1 MSDDRDRGSALLMV
15 MVLMVVGGIIA
26 TGLLTYSQAVI
37 RARPALHER
46 VAGAEAV
53 KSGTRIAIT
62 LQREFGPSGCF
73 ADSVQWTI
81 ASTPVTATC
90 STVSSYTTG
99 RGRLG
104 SVITANSGSP
114 SNLVTPTWAGNVS
127 QALAGEATIN
137 TGAMGASTSV
147 SLVRG
152 TGSSFTWNASAL
164 PWWQQVGDNNGV
176 SWQYPSLPQ
185 IPSYSRPGSQ
195 ASIGTCQLYF
205 PGRYLGTTP
214 LTLNG
219 GTHYFASGVYYFE
232 RPIVITGG
240 AQVVFGEGLYAGCAV
255 DAYAAWA
262 STAPKSH
269 EITGKGATILLGD
282 IATLTVQE
290 SSVRINR
297 RVSTASTRGSE
308 GVAIRTVNF
317 GQSTTAVTVP
327 ADTVLL
333 PDGTRHVSHIDA
345 RTCDGVGR
353 RCAPQRHERRLE
365 SFPCRRIHLRAQCG
379 CPHHGDIGEL
389 RGVHVQGNGGHA
401 HRALA
406 HASTRNRRLVRQ
418 RDRVGDHP
426 TQGAAHGGRN
436 NRRTFRPIDGHHR
449 GAHRSQLRDQLVG
462 HRSLTEPDQDK
473 TARATRS
480 VPNAV
485 RMARYMRPVAA
496 ITAEYDF
503 SRSARNVTTPR
514 MPVVTAHAA
523 QNHPN

>member
-26 TGLLTYSQAVI
+26 TGLLAYSQAVI

-62 LQREFGPSGCF
+62 LQREFGPTGCF
-73 ADSVQWTI
+73 TDSVQWTI

-127 QALAGEATIN
+127 QGLAGEATIN
-137 TGAMGASTSV
+137 TGAMGTLSSV

-152 TGSSFTWNASAL
+152 AAGSFTWNASAL
-164 PWWQQVGDNNGV
+164 PWWQQVGDSNGV

-214 LTLNG
+214 LALNG

-255 DAYAAWA
+255 DAQAAYA

-282 IATLTVQE
+282 IATLTLQE

-327 ADTVLL
+327 SDTVLL
-333 PDGTRHVSHIDA
+333 ADGTSVAVANHSIVPIANSTPVTY
-345 RTCDGVGR
+345 RTSTLAPSTSWAVDVRLNGTNVTSNRFLVDGYI
-353 RCAPQRHERRLE
+353 
-365 SFPCRRIHLRAQCG
+365 F
-379 CPHHGDIGEL
+379 
-389 RGVHVQGNGGHA
+389 
-401 HRALA
+401 
-406 HASTRNRRLVRQ
+406 
-418 RDRVGDHP
+418 
-426 TQGAAHGGRN
+426 
-436 NRRTFRPIDGHHR
+436 
-449 GAHRSQLRDQLVG
+449 
-462 HRSLTEPDQDK
+462 
-473 TARATRS
+473 
-480 VPNAV
+480 VPNAGV
-485 RMARYMRPVAA
+485 RITGTSVNYAVSTSKGTVATRIEHSLTQAPATGGSYVNGIVSETIQRKVRLTVAA
-496 ITAEYDF
+496 TTAEH
-503 SRSARNVTTPR
+503 SARS
-514 MPVVTAHAA
+514 TAIIEVHTDRSYAI
-523 QNHPN
+523 NSWVIDP

>member
-73 ADSVQWTI
+73 AGSVQWTI

-114 SNLVTPTWAGNVS
+114 SNLVTPSWAGNVS

-255 DAYAAWA
+255 DAQAAYA

-333 PDGTRHVSHIDA
+333 ADGTSVAVANHSIVPIANSTPVTY
-345 RTCDGVGR
+345 RTSTLAPATAWAVDVRLNGTSVASNRFLVDGYI
-353 RCAPQRHERRLE
+353 
-365 SFPCRRIHLRAQCG
+365 F
-379 CPHHGDIGEL
+379 
-389 RGVHVQGNGGHA
+389 
-401 HRALA
+401 
-406 HASTRNRRLVRQ
+406 
-418 RDRVGDHP
+418 
-426 TQGAAHGGRN
+426 
-436 NRRTFRPIDGHHR
+436 
-449 GAHRSQLRDQLVG
+449 
-462 HRSLTEPDQDK
+462 
-473 TARATRS
+473 
-480 VPNAV
+480 VPNAGV
-485 RMARYMRPVAA
+485 RITGTSANYAVSTSKGTVAMRIEHSLTQAPATGGSYVNGIVSETIQRKVRLTVAA
-496 ITAEYDF
+496 TTAEH
-503 SRSARNVTTPR
+503 SARS
-514 MPVVTAHAA
+514 TAIIEVHTDRSYAI
-523 QNHPN
+523 NSWVIDP